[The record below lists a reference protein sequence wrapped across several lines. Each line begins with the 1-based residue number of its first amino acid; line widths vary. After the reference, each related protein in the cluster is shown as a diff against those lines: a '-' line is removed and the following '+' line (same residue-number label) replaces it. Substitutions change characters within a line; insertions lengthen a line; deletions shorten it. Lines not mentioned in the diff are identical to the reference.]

1 QLTLTNQLCDVV
13 MEEWK
18 RTPVATCEALVN
30 SMPKRVKASWK
41 ILDEIHLKAYIG
53 LLILAGVFKSNG
65 ESTSSLWNAETGRA
79 IFPATMSLESFH
91 IISQIIRFDD
101 KRTRLQRRELDKLA
115 PIRELWDKW
124 VERLPLLYNPGLN
137 VTVDER
143 LVPFRGSCPFRQ
155 YMPNK
160 PAKYGIKIWAACDA
174 QSSYAC
180 NMQVYTGK
188 PSGGAPERNQGLR
201 VVLDMT
207 TGLSDIV
214 CDNFLTSYLLGEELL
229 KRKLTILETI
239 RKNKPE
245 LPKDCQRMTACWPL
259 VIFHNIID
267 VSAYNAFVI
276 WREINHDW
284 VDGKLNRR
292 RIFLEQLGQA
302 LVRPHI
308 ERRRSL
314 PKTSAAAAMVKEIQ
328 ATQPR
333 PAVASP
339 PQGQKRSRCQ
349 VCTHRNDCKTSTR
362 CEKCNLFICKEHT
375 YTICTSCSQ

>member
-1 QLTLTNQLCDVV
+1 MEKLILDMTNL
-13 MEEWK
+13 EG
-18 RTPVATCEALVN
+18 T
-30 SMPKRVKASWK
+30 RVFGESWK

-79 IFPATMSLESFH
+79 IFPATMSCNNNS
-91 IISQIIRFDD
+91 
-101 KRTRLQRRELDKLA
+101 ELDKLA

-124 VERLPLLYNPGLN
+124 VERLPLLYNSGLN

-143 LVPFRGSCPFRQ
+143 LVPFRGRCPFRQ
-155 YMPNK
+155 YMQSK
-160 PAKYGIKIWAACDA
+160 PAKYGIKICAACDA
-174 QSSYAC
+174 QSSYAW
-180 NMQVYTGK
+180 NMQVYM
-188 PSGGAPERNQGLR
+188 GLR

-207 TGLSDIV
+207 TGLRGHKIV
-214 CDNFLTSYLLGEELL
+214 CDHFFTSYLLGEELL
-229 KRKLTILETI
+229 KRKLTMLGTI

-245 LPKDCQRMTACWPL
+245 LPKELLNMKNRKVTSSIFAFTDTTTLVSYCPKKSKNVLLMSTLHKYATLSSSEDRKPQIILDYNATKGGVDNLDKVTATYSCQRMTACWPL

-267 VSAYNAFVI
+267 ASAYNAFL
-276 WREINHDW
+276 
-284 VDGKLNRR
+284 DGKLNRR

-302 LVRPHI
+302 L
-308 ERRRSL
+308 
-314 PKTSAAAAMVKEIQ
+314 IQ

-333 PAVASP
+333 PAVAST

-362 CEKCNLFICKEHT
+362 CEKCNLFICKEHA
-375 YTICTSCSQ
+375 YTICT